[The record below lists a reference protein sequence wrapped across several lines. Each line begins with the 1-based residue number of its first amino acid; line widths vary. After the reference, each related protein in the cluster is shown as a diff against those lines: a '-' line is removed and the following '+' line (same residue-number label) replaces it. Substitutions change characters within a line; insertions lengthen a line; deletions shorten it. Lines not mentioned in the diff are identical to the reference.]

1 MLFQALGSGFIRRK
15 MKQEALELDKEVL
28 TTQDIII
35 DVWKAAIAQTS
46 EFVQAMDD
54 GECVGC
60 WNFGC

>member
-1 MLFQALGSGFIRRK
+1 

-60 WNFGC
+60 WNFGCWSLR